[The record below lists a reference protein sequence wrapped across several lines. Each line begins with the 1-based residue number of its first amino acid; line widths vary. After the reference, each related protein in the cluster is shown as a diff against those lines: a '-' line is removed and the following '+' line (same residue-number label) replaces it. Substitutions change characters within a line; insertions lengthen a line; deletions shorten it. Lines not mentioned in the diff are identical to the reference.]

1 MNWIN
6 LILCCLISAGG
17 FIAATY
23 EVFANKFELPASN
36 SFKRNGRATLMGGV
50 VIFSIPIV
58 SAFINPWWTVFIVF
72 FAGWLFSQ
80 VGISIFKTHAQLLA
94 LLLMC
99 IGLGWLIINL
109 L

>member
-23 EVFANKFELPASN
+23 EVFANKFELSASN

-80 VGISIFKTHAQLLA
+80 IFISILKSYAQIVS
-94 LLLMC
+94 LLLMFVGV
-99 IGLGWLIINL
+99 ILLIINL